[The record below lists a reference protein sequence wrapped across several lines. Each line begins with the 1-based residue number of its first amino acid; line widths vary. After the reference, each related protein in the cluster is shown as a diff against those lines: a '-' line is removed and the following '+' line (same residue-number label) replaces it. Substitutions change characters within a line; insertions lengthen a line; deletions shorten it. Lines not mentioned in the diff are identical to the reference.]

1 MSQSDQTRDQNL
13 LNDLGINKS
22 IKGKD
27 EPNKF
32 IAVKYGKTAAKSTI
46 PNKNDVPHKQNDE
59 MLPPERAKRIQSIFG
74 SCLYY
79 ARAVN
84 STIICTVSKIA
95 SAQANPTL
103 AVEQAADHLLAY
115 LSKYP
120 NAGMIIKTSN
130 MILKIYTNAS
140 YLTET
145 NSRSRIAVYLHL
157 TRETEPDFIKA
168 PVQHST
174 SIRN

>member
-13 LNDLGINKS
+13 LIDLGINKS

-27 EPNKF
+27 APNRF
-32 IAVKYGKTAAKSTI
+32 IAVKYGKTAAKSAI
-46 PNKNDVPHKQNDE
+46 PNKNDVPHKQDDE
-59 MLPPERAKRIQSIFG
+59 MLPPERAKRIQSIVG

-79 ARAVN
+79 ARAVD

-120 NAGMIIKTSN
+120 NAGMIIKTSD
-130 MILKIYTNAS
+130 MILEVYTNAS

-157 TRETEPDFIKA
+157 TRETEPDFINA